1 MKLDQED
8 VTRTCQSVVDNGM
21 DTGDHGM
28 DTSLAA
34 EQFEISRRRIQQLV
48 KQYRDSGEIPQ
59 LETL

>member
-1 MKLDQED
+1 
-8 VTRTCQSVVDNGM
+8 M